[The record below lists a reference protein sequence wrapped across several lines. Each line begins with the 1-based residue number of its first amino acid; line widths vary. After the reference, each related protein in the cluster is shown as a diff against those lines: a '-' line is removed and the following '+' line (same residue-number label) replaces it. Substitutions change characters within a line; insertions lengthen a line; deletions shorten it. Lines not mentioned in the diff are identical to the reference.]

1 MIIKMPLIFKALPP
15 GDSSGDE
22 DATYRKP
29 PRGLT
34 RLSWNTWWGL
44 DDIFVFALD
53 MFVFVIV

>member
-1 MIIKMPLIFKALPP
+1 MITVMKAIMIIKMPLIFKALPP

-34 RLSWNTWWGL
+34 RLS
-44 DDIFVFALD
+44 
-53 MFVFVIV
+53 

>member
-1 MIIKMPLIFKALPP
+1 MTMLTKMKAIMIIKMPLIFKALPP

-34 RLSWNTWWGL
+34 RLS
-44 DDIFVFALD
+44 
-53 MFVFVIV
+53 